1 MTSTRKTYP
10 DRRGLKPEQ
19 RRQII
24 NLWSINIKTGQ
35 IAKEVQTS
43 PLRVNEV
50 LNAYIRKLKR
60 MERQNQVRN
69 DIEPTDYSQ
78 HDEYSR
84 HFAGAEYEDNR
95 PPHERGKDWPIK
107 GYL

>member
-1 MTSTRKTYP
+1 MTSTRKYP
-10 DRRGLKPEQ
+10 DRRGLMPEQ

-24 NLWSINIKTGQ
+24 NLWSINMKTGE
-35 IAKEVQTS
+35 IAKEVKTS

-50 LNAYIRKLKR
+50 LNAHIRKLKR
-60 MERQNQVRN
+60 MERQTQVRN
-69 DIEPTDYSQ
+69 DIEATDYSQ

>member
-1 MTSTRKTYP
+1 MTSTRKYP
-10 DRRGLKPEQ
+10 DRRGLMPEQ

-24 NLWSINIKTGQ
+24 NLWSINMKTGE
-35 IAKEVQTS
+35 IAKEVKTS

-50 LNAYIRKLKR
+50 LNAHIRKLKR
-60 MERQNQVRN
+60 MERQTQVRN
-69 DIEPTDYSQ
+69 DIQPTDYSQ

-95 PPHERGKDWPIK
+95 PPQMRGKDWPIK